1 MSTQLNARKEPV
13 QLVTITTKSPPTQ
26 IKNRLQTGT
35 SKQLTIDI
43 GALEK
48 ELHAA
53 VRGEVRFGGADRGMY
68 ASDAS
73 NYRMVPLG
81 VILPRDADDVVAAVA
96 ACRKYGAPI
105 FARGG
110 GTAIPGQTVNAG
122 VLFDFSKYMNH
133 IRELDPKRRSA
144 RVEPGTVLDTLR
156 NAANQYGLT
165 FGPDPATHSRCTL
178 GGMIGN
184 NSCGVHSVMA
194 GETDANIDE
203 LEILTYDGT
212 RMRVGATSDREV
224 EDIIQSGGRRGEI
237 YSKLKAFVNTHANS
251 IRKNFPPIPRRV
263 SGYNLPAL
271 LPENGFHVARA
282 LVGSECTCVLVL
294 EATTRLVDWPPVRSL
309 LVLGYADIFEAA
321 DHVTEPLPYNPL
333 ALEALDDTFIED
345 MKKKGMHP
353 KHLNLMPEGKAWL
366 LVEFGG
372 RDKQEADANARKLMD
387 ALKQTGKP
395 PSMKLFDDPVYEKLI
410 WELREEGLGATAKIP
425 NEPDNHEGWEDS
437 SVPPEKLG
445 GYLRDLK
452 RLLDKYNYIGPL
464 YGHFGE
470 GCVHTR
476 LTFDLES
483 AGGIQN
489 FRQFLQEAADLVTSY
504 GGSLSGEHGDGQAR
518 GELLPRMFDSEM
530 IEAFREFKQI
540 WDPDWKMNPGKLI
553 DPYRVDE
560 NLRLGSTWK
569 PPQVETHFQYPDDKH
584 SFAQA
589 TERCVGAGVCRR
601 HGGGTMCPSYM
612 VTLEEKHSTRGRAR
626 LLGEMIRGETINDG
640 WKSEAVKEALD
651 LCLACK
657 GCKGECPV
665 QVDVATYKAEFL
677 AHYYEGQLRPRS
689 AYTMG
694 QIHRWARLASL
705 VPGIVNTLTH
715 LPIVSSMARFV
726 ADVHPNRTMP
736 KFASRTFK
744 QLFAQRGRQ
753 NGLKQRRVILWPD
766 TFNNHFHPQTALAAV
781 EVLEKAG
788 FSVEVPRADLCC
800 GRPLYDWGM
809 LDQAQALLRKTLSAL
824 RAEIM
829 AGVPVVVLEPSCA
842 TVFREELINFFPDDT
857 HAKRLRDQTFL
868 LSDFLEQHAP
878 DFSLPA
884 FRKKALLHGHCH
896 HKNIMKMEAEESIL
910 KKMKVDYEMPDTGC
924 CGMAGAFGFEKEHY
938 DVAMKCGERVLL
950 PAVRAQ
956 DKDTLIITDG
966 FSCREQI
973 AQTTERQA
981 LHLAEVIQMALHQNE
996 NQSDKEYPEQNYLAA
1011 HKPTAS
1017 LSKVELGLLVGAA
1030 LSFGAFGAFLWHE
1043 KRSQDVM
1050 PHHGRARES
1059 DNL

>member
-1 MSTQLNARKEPV
+1 LS
-13 QLVTITTKSPPTQ
+13 LVSITTKTPPTQ
-26 IKNRLQTGT
+26 IINRLQTGT
-35 SKQLTIDI
+35 TKQLTLDVT
-43 GALEK
+43 ALETD
-48 ELHAA
+48 LRAA

-96 ACRKYGAPI
+96 ACRRYGAPI

-110 GTAIPGQTVNAG
+110 GTAIPGQTVNDG

-133 IRELDPKRRSA
+133 IRALDPEKRSA

-156 NAANQYGLT
+156 SAANQYNLT

-184 NSCGVHSVMA
+184 NSCGVHSVLA

-212 RMRVGATSDREV
+212 RMRVAATNEREV
-224 EDIIQSGGRRGEI
+224 ENIIQGGGRRGEI
-237 YSKLKAFVNTHANS
+237 YRKLKAFVNTHADS
-251 IRKNFPPIPRRV
+251 IRKNFPQIPRRV

-294 EATTRLVDWPPVRSL
+294 EATTRLVYWPPVRSL
-309 LVLGYADIFEAA
+309 LVLGYKDIFEAA
-321 DHVTEPLPYNPL
+321 DHVTEPLPFKPI
-333 ALEALDDTFIED
+333 ALEALDDTFIDD

-372 RDKQEADANARKLMD
+372 RDKQESDANARKLMD
-387 ALKQTGKP
+387 ALKQNGGP
-395 PSMKLFDDPVYEKLI
+395 PMKLFDDPPYEKLI
-410 WELREEGLGATAKIP
+410 WDLREEGLGATAKIP

-464 YGHFGE
+464 YGHFGQ

-483 AGGIQN
+483 DVGIRN
-489 FRQFLQEAADLVTSY
+489 FRHFLEEASDLVTSY

-518 GELLPRMFDSEM
+518 GELLPRMFDAEM
-530 IEAFREFKQI
+530 IDAFREFKSI
-540 WDPDWKMNPGKLI
+540 WDPEWKMNPGKLI

-560 NLRLGSTWK
+560 NLRLGSSWN

-584 SFAQA
+584 SFAEA

-601 HGGGTMCPSYM
+601 HDGGTMCPSYM

-665 QVDVATYKAEFL
+665 QVDMATYKAEFL
-677 AHYYEGQLRPRS
+677 AHYYEGRLRPRS

-694 QIHRWARLASL
+694 HIHRWARLASIA
-705 VPGIVNTLTH
+705 PGIVNALTH
-715 LPIVSSMARFV
+715 LPVFSSIARFV
-726 ADVHPNRTMP
+726 ADVHPNRSIP

-744 QLFAQRGRQ
+744 KSFRERNHQRDGQ
-753 NGLKQRRVILWPD
+753 RVILWPD
-766 TFNNHFHPQTALAAV
+766 TFNNYFHPQTALAAV

-788 FSVEVPRADLCC
+788 FSVEVPQADLCC

-809 LDQAQALLRKTLSAL
+809 LDQAQALLRKTLSTL
-824 RAEIM
+824 RSEIRD
-829 AGVPVVVLEPSCA
+829 GVPIVVLEPSCA
-842 TVFREELINFFPDDT
+842 TVFREELTNFFPDDPD
-857 HAKRLRDQTFL
+857 AQRLRDQTFL

-878 DFSLPA
+878 DFSFPL
-884 FRKKALLHGHCH
+884 FKKKALLHGHCH
-896 HKNIMKMEAEESIL
+896 HKNIMKMEAEEAIL
-910 KKMKVDYEMPDTGC
+910 KKMKVDYEMPETGC

-938 DVAMKCGERVLL
+938 DISMKCGERVLL
-950 PAVRAQ
+950 PAVREQAE
-956 DKDTLIITDG
+956 DTLIITDG

-973 AQTTERQA
+973 AQTTDRRA
-981 LHLAEVIQMALHQNE
+981 LHLAELIQMALR
-996 NQSDKEYPEQNYLAA
+996 QS
-1011 HKPTAS
+1011 
-1017 LSKVELGLLVGAA
+1017 V
-1030 LSFGAFGAFLWHE
+1030 
-1043 KRSQDVM
+1043 
-1050 PHHGRARES
+1050 
-1059 DNL
+1059 

>member
-1 MSTQLNARKEPV
+1 MS
-13 QLVTITTKSPPTQ
+13 LVTITTKTPPTQ
-26 IKNRLQTGT
+26 LNNRLQTGT
-35 SKQLTIDI
+35 TRQLIVDAA
-43 GALEK
+43 ALEQK
-48 ELHAA
+48 L
-53 VRGEVRFGGADRGMY
+53 RSSIQGEVRFGGADRGMY

-73 NYRMVPLG
+73 NYRMIPLG

-110 GTAIPGQTVNAG
+110 GTAIPGQTVNDG
-122 VLFDFSKYMNH
+122 VLFDFSKYMNRIH
-133 IRELDPKRRSA
+133 ELDPANKRA
-144 RVEPGTVLDTLR
+144 RVEPGVVLDSLR
-156 NAANQYGLT
+156 DAANKHNLT

-194 GETDANIDE
+194 GETSANIDE

-212 RMRVGATSDREV
+212 RMRVGATSDNEV
-224 EDIIQSGGRRGEI
+224 EEIIQSGGRRGEI
-237 YSKLKAFVNTHANS
+237 YRKLKAFINTYAIS
-251 IRKNFPPIPRRV
+251 IRKNFPEIPRRV

-294 EATTRLVDWPPVRSL
+294 EATTRLVYWPPVRSL

-321 DHVTEPLPYNPL
+321 DHVTEPLPFNPM
-333 ALEALDDTFIED
+333 AVEALDDTFIDD

-353 KHLNLMPEGKAWL
+353 KNLDLMPEGKAWL

-372 RDKQEADANARKLMD
+372 KTKDESDANARKLME
-387 ALKQTGKP
+387 AQNKKGKP
-395 PSMKLFDDPVYEKLI
+395 PSMKLFDNPPYEKLI
-410 WELREEGLGATAKIP
+410 WDLREEGLGATAKIP
-425 NEPDNHEGWEDS
+425 GEPDNHEGWEDS
-437 SVPPEKLG
+437 SVPPDKLG

-452 RLLDKYNYIGPL
+452 RLLDKYHYIGPL
-464 YGHFGE
+464 YGHFGQ

-476 LTFDLES
+476 LTFDLVS
-483 AGGIQN
+483 AGGIEN
-489 FRQFLQEAADLVTSY
+489 FRHFLEEASDLVTSY

-518 GELLPRMFDSEM
+518 GELLPRMFDAEM
-530 IEAFREFKQI
+530 IEAFREFKSI
-540 WDPDWKMNPGKLI
+540 WDPAWKMNPGKLI

-560 NLRLGSTWK
+560 NLRLGSSWH
-569 PPQVETHFQYPDDKH
+569 PPAVETYFQYPDDKH
-584 SFAQA
+584 SFPQA

-601 HGGGTMCPSYM
+601 HSGGTMCPSYM
-612 VTLEEKHSTRGRAR
+612 VTMEEKHSTRGRAR
-626 LLGEMIRGETINDG
+626 LLGEMIRGETIHDG

-665 QVDVATYKAEFL
+665 QVDMATYKSEFL

-705 VPGIVNTLTH
+705 VPGLVNALTH
-715 LPIVSSMARFV
+715 LPVASSIARFV
-726 ADVHPNRTMP
+726 ADVHPDRTIP

-744 QLFAQRGRQ
+744 QLWRAQQRNGRGHA
-753 NGLKQRRVILWPD
+753 NGSKQTRVILWPD

-788 FSVEVPRADLCC
+788 FSVEVPRGDLCC

-809 LDQAQALLRKTLSAL
+809 LDQAMALLRKTLSSL
-824 RAEIM
+824 HDEIM
-829 AGVPVVVLEPSCA
+829 AAIPIVVLEPSCA
-842 TVFREELINFFPDDT
+842 TVFREELTNFFPDDEV
-857 HAKRLRDQTFL
+857 AQRLREQTFL
-868 LSDFLEQHAP
+868 LSDFLEQRAP
-878 DFSLPA
+878 DFKWPQ
-884 FRKKALLHGHCH
+884 FKKKALVHGHCH
-896 HKNIMKMEAEESIL
+896 HKNIMKMDAEESIL
-910 KKMKVDYEMPDTGC
+910 KKMKVDYDMPETGC

-950 PAVRAQ
+950 PAVREQ
-956 DKDTLIITDG
+956 DKDTLILTDG

-973 AQTTERQA
+973 AQTTNRQA
-981 LHLAEVIQMALHQNE
+981 LHLAEVIQMALHQGKSE
-996 NQSDKEYPEQNYLAA
+996 QSEEFPEEVYLDT
-1011 HKPTAS
+1011 HKPAAS
-1017 LSKVELGLLVGAA
+1017 LSVVEVGLLVGAA
-1030 LSFGAFGAFLWHE
+1030 AALTAGVSLVL
-1043 KRSQDVM
+1043 RSK
-1050 PHHGRARES
+1050 HKEGRR
-1059 DNL
+1059 NI

>member
-1 MSTQLNARKEPV
+1 MSAQLNVRKEPV
-13 QLVTITTKSPPTQ
+13 QLVTITTKNPPTQ

-35 SKQLTIDI
+35 TNQLTIDT

-48 ELHAA
+48 ELHAT

-122 VLFDFSKYMNH
+122 VLFDFSKYMNQV
-133 IRELDPKRRSA
+133 RELDPERRIA

-184 NSCGVHSVMA
+184 NSCGIHSVMA

-224 EDIIQSGGRRGEI
+224 ESIIQSGGRRGEI
-237 YSKLKAFVNTHANS
+237 YKQLKEFINTYANS
-251 IRKNFPPIPRRV
+251 IRKNFPQIPRRV

-294 EATTRLVDWPPVRSL
+294 EATTRLVDWPAVRSL

-321 DHVTEPLPYNPL
+321 DHVTEPLPFKPL

-353 KHLNLMPEGKAWL
+353 KHLNLMPEGNAWL

-372 RDKQEADANARKLMD
+372 HDKQEADANARKLMD
-387 ALKQTGKP
+387 ALKQKGKP
-395 PSMKLFDDPVYEKLI
+395 PSMKLFDDPAYEKLI
-410 WELREEGLGATAKIP
+410 WGLREEGLGATAKIP
-425 NEPDNHEGWEDS
+425 GEPDNHEGWEDS

-483 AGGIQN
+483 DDGIKN

-518 GELLPRMFDSEM
+518 GELLPRMFDAEM
-530 IEAFREFKQI
+530 IEAFQEFKSI
-540 WDPDWKMNPGKLI
+540 WDPQWKMNPGKLI

-569 PPQVETHFQYPDDKH
+569 PPKVETQFQYPDDKH

-601 HGGGTMCPSYM
+601 HDGGTMCPSYM

-626 LLGEMIRGETINDG
+626 LLGEMIRGETIKDG

-665 QVDVATYKAEFL
+665 QVDMATYKAEFL

-705 VPGIVNTLTH
+705 VPGIVNALTQVPV
-715 LPIVSSMARFV
+715 LSSIARFA
-726 ADVHPNRTMP
+726 ADVHPNRTIP

-744 QLFAQRGRQ
+744 QLFRERGYEKR
-753 NGLKQRRVILWPD
+753 NGHKQGRVILWPD

-809 LDQAQALLRKTLSAL
+809 LDEAKALLLKTLSTL
-824 RAEIM
+824 RSQIRED
-829 AGVPVVVLEPSCA
+829 VPIVVLEPSCA
-842 TVFREELINFFPDDT
+842 TVFREELTNFFPDDDV
-857 HAKRLRDQTFL
+857 AKRLRDQTFL
-868 LSDFLEQHAP
+868 LSDFLEQRAP
-878 DFSLPA
+878 DFTWPT
-884 FRKKALLHGHCH
+884 FNRKALLHGHCH
-896 HKNIMKMEAEESIL
+896 HKNIMKMDAEEAVL
-910 KKMKVDYEMPDTGC
+910 KKMQVDYDMPETGC

-938 DVAMKCGERVLL
+938 DVAIKCGERVLL
-950 PAVRAQ
+950 PAVRVQ
-956 DKDTLIITDG
+956 SKDTLIITDG

-996 NQSDKEYPEQNYLAA
+996 NEDGKEYPEQDYLAA
-1011 HKPTAS
+1011 HKPRAS
-1017 LSKVELGLLVGAA
+1017 LSTVEVGLLVGAA
-1030 LSFGAFGAFLWHE
+1030 ALLTAGVI
-1043 KRSQDVM
+1043 RVI
-1050 PHHGRARES
+1050 RR
-1059 DNL
+1059 

>member
-1 MSTQLNARKEPV
+1 MN
-13 QLVTITTKSPPTQ
+13 LVTITTKTPPTQ
-26 IKNRLQTGT
+26 ITNRLQTGT
-35 SKQLTIDI
+35 TRQLTIDKT
-43 GALEK
+43 ALEN
-48 ELHAA
+48 ELQSS

-81 VILPRDADDVVAAVA
+81 VILPRDADDVVTAVA

-110 GTAIPGQTVNAG
+110 GTAIPGQTVNDG
-122 VLFDFSKYMNH
+122 VLFDFSKYMNR
-133 IRELDPKRRSA
+133 IRELDPANKRA

-156 NAANQYGLT
+156 NAANQFNLT

-184 NSCGVHSVMA
+184 NSCGVHSVLA
-194 GETDANIDE
+194 GETSDNIDE

-212 RMRVGATSDREV
+212 RMRVGATTDAEV
-224 EDIIQSGGRRGEI
+224 DNIIQGGGRRGEI
-237 YSKLKAFVNTHANS
+237 YRKLKEFVKTYAVA
-251 IRKNFPPIPRRV
+251 IRKNFPQIPRRV

-271 LPENGFHVARA
+271 LPENHFHVARA

-294 EATTRLVDWPPVRSL
+294 EATTRLIYWPPVRSL

-321 DHVTEPLPYNPL
+321 DHVTEPLPYKPI

-353 KHLNLMPEGKAWL
+353 KHLNLMPEGTAWL
-366 LVEFGG
+366 LAEFGG

-395 PSMKLFDDPVYEKLI
+395 PSMKLFDDPAYEKLI

-425 NEPDNHEGWEDS
+425 GEPDNHEGWEDS

-464 YGHFGE
+464 YGHFGQ

-476 LTFDLES
+476 LTFDLETA
-483 AGGIQN
+483 AGIRN
-489 FRQFLQEAADLVTSY
+489 FRQFLEEASDLVTSY

-518 GELLPRMFDSEM
+518 GELLPRMFDAEM
-530 IEAFREFKQI
+530 MEAFREFKSI
-540 WDPDWKMNPGKLI
+540 WDPEWKMNPGKLI

-560 NLRLGSTWK
+560 NLRLGTSWN
-569 PPQVETHFQYPDDKH
+569 PPPVQTHFQYPDDKH

-601 HGGGTMCPSYM
+601 HDGGTMCPSYM

-626 LLGEMIRGETINDG
+626 LLGEMIRGETIEDG

-665 QVDVATYKAEFL
+665 QVDMATYKAEFL
-677 AHYYEGQLRPRS
+677 AHYYEGRLRPRS

-694 QIHRWARLASL
+694 HIHRWARLAS
-705 VPGIVNTLTH
+705 VAPNIVNALTH
-715 LPIVSSMARFV
+715 LPVLSSVARLV
-726 ADVHPNRTMP
+726 ADVHPNRTIP

-744 QLFAQRGRQ
+744 QLFRERGYQEQ
-753 NGLKQRRVILWPD
+753 NGQQRVILWPD

-809 LDQAQALLRKTLSAL
+809 LDQAKALLRKTLSSL
-824 RAEIM
+824 RSQIQE
-829 AGVPVVVLEPSCA
+829 GVPIVVLEPSCA
-842 TVFREELINFFPDDT
+842 TVFREELTNFFPDDDD
-857 HAKRLRDQTFL
+857 AKRLRELTFL

-878 DFSLPA
+878 DFRLPE
-884 FRKKALLHGHCH
+884 FKKRALVHGHCH
-896 HKNIMKMEAEESIL
+896 HKNIMKMHAEEAIL
-910 KKMKVDYEMPDTGC
+910 RKMKVDYDMPDTGC

-956 DKDTLIITDG
+956 AKDTLIVTDG

-973 AQTTERQA
+973 AQATDRRA

-996 NQSDKEYPEQNYLAA
+996 NQTMDQKDEGS
-1011 HKPTAS
+1011 
-1017 LSKVELGLLVGAA
+1017 
-1030 LSFGAFGAFLWHE
+1030 
-1043 KRSQDVM
+1043 R
-1050 PHHGRARES
+1050 PH
-1059 DNL
+1059 

>member
-1 MSTQLNARKEPV
+1 MS
-13 QLVTITTKSPPTQ
+13 LVTITTKTPPTQ

-35 SKQLTIDI
+35 TKHLTVDVA
-43 GALEK
+43 ALQN
-48 ELHAA
+48 ELQAV

-81 VILPRDADDVVAAVA
+81 VILPRDADDVVAAVT

-110 GTAIPGQTVNAG
+110 GTAIPGQTVNDG
-122 VLFDFSKYMNH
+122 VLFDFSKYMNRIH
-133 IRELDPKRRSA
+133 ELDPANKRA
-144 RVEPGTVLDTLR
+144 RVEPGTVLDSLR
-156 NAANQYGLT
+156 NAANEHNLT

-184 NSCGVHSVMA
+184 NSCGIHSVLA
-194 GETDANIDE
+194 GETSDNIDE

-212 RMRVGATSDREV
+212 RMRVGPTSDAEV
-224 EDIIQSGGRRGEI
+224 DQIIQSGGRRGEI
-237 YSKLKAFVNTHANS
+237 YRQLKGFINTYAIA
-251 IRKNFPPIPRRV
+251 IRKNFPQIPRRV

-294 EATTRLVDWPPVRSL
+294 EATTRLVYWPPVRSL
-309 LVLGYADIFEAA
+309 LVLGYADIFKAA
-321 DHVTEPLPYNPL
+321 DHVTEPLPYKPI
-333 ALEALDDTFIED
+333 ALEALDDTFIDD

-372 RDKQEADANARKLMD
+372 RDKQESDANARKLMD
-387 ALKQTGKP
+387 ALKQKGNAP
-395 PSMKLFDDPVYEKLI
+395 PMKLFDNPAYEKLI
-410 WELREEGLGATAKIP
+410 WDLREEGLGATAKIP

-464 YGHFGE
+464 YGHFGQ

-483 AGGIQN
+483 ADGIKD
-489 FRQFLQEAADLVTSY
+489 FRHFLEEASDLVTSY

-530 IEAFREFKQI
+530 IEAFREFKSI

-560 NLRLGSTWK
+560 NLRLGSSWN
-569 PPQVETHFQYPDDKH
+569 PPAVETHFQYPDDKH
-584 SFAQA
+584 SFAEA

-626 LLGEMIRGETINDG
+626 LLGEMIRGETITDG
-640 WKSEAVKEALD
+640 WKNEAVKEALD

-665 QVDVATYKAEFL
+665 QVDMATYKAEFL
-677 AHYYEGQLRPRS
+677 SHYYEGRLRPRS

-694 QIHRWARLASL
+694 HIHRWARLASL
-705 VPGIVNTLTH
+705 APGLVNTLTH
-715 LPIVSSMARFV
+715 LPVFSAIARFV
-726 ADVHPNRTMP
+726 ADVHPQRTIP
-736 KFASRTFK
+736 RFASRTFK
-744 QLFAQRGRQ
+744 QLFAQSHQR
-753 NGLKQRRVILWPD
+753 NGQAGNKEARVILWPD

-788 FSVEVPRADLCC
+788 FSVEVPQADVCC

-809 LDQAQALLRKTLSAL
+809 LAEAKALLRQTLTTL
-824 RAEIM
+824 RSEIRE
-829 AGVPVVVLEPSCA
+829 GVPIVVLEPSCA
-842 TVFREELINFFPDDT
+842 TVFREELTNFFPDDED
-857 HAKRLRDQTFL
+857 AQKLRDQTFL
-868 LSDFLEQHAP
+868 LSDFLEQRAP

-884 FRKKALLHGHCH
+884 FAKKALVHGHCH

-910 KKMKVDYEMPDTGC
+910 KKMKLDYAMPETGC

-950 PAVRAQ
+950 PAVREQ

-973 AQTTERQA
+973 AQTTDREA
-981 LHLAEVIQMALHQNE
+981 LHLAEVIQMALHQNGQRNGE
-996 NQSDKEYPEQNYLAA
+996 EYLERHYLAA
-1011 HKPTAS
+1011 HKPKAS
-1017 LSKVELGLLVGAA
+1017 LSAAEVGLLIGAGALLTLSVGLGL
-1030 LSFGAFGAFLWHE
+1030 
-1043 KRSQDVM
+1043 RSW
-1050 PHHGRARES
+1050 GRKDDERFS
-1059 DNL
+1059 TTRR

>member
-1 MSTQLNARKEPV
+1 MSTQLEQKQAPI
-13 QLVTITTKSPPTQ
+13 QLVTITTKTPPTQ

-35 SKQLTIDI
+35 TSHLTVDV
-43 GALEK
+43 GALEIDLK
-48 ELHAA
+48 AA
-53 VRGEVRFGGADRGMY
+53 LKGEVRFGGADRGMY

-81 VILPRDADDVVAAVA
+81 VILPRDADEVVAAVA

-122 VLFDFSKYMNH
+122 VLFDFSKYMNRIH
-133 IRELDPKRRSA
+133 QLDPQSRTA
-144 RVEPGTVLDTLR
+144 RVEPGVVLDTLR
-156 NAANQYGLT
+156 NAANKFGLT

-194 GETDANIDE
+194 GETSDNIDE

-212 RMRVGATSDREV
+212 RMRTGATSEQQLKT
-224 EDIIQSGGRRGEI
+224 IIQSGGRRSEI
-237 YSKLKAFVNTHANS
+237 YGKLKAFVNTYANA
-251 IRKNFPPIPRRV
+251 IRKNFPQIPRRV

-294 EATTRLVDWPPVRSL
+294 EATTRLVEWPAGRSL
-309 LVLGYADIFEAA
+309 LVLGYEDIFHAA
-321 DHVTEPLPYNPL
+321 DHVTEPLPYNPI
-333 ALEALDDTFIED
+333 ALESLDDTFIED

-353 KHLNLMPEGKAWL
+353 KNLNMMPEGKAWL

-372 RDKQEADANARKLMD
+372 RDKSEADANARRLMD
-387 ALKQTGKP
+387 GLKKTGHA
-395 PSMKLFDDPVYEKLI
+395 PSMKLFDNPAEERLI
-410 WELREEGLGATAKIP
+410 WALREEGLGATAKIP
-425 NEPDNHEGWEDS
+425 GEPDNHEGWEDS
-437 SVPPEKLG
+437 SVPPVRLG
-445 GYLRDLK
+445 AYLRELK
-452 RLLDKYNYIGPL
+452 DLLDKYNYIGPL
-464 YGHFGE
+464 YGHFGQ

-476 LTFDLES
+476 LTFDLET
-483 AGGIQN
+483 AAGIQN
-489 FRQFLQEAADLVTSY
+489 FRHFLEEASDLVTSY

-518 GELLPRMFDSEM
+518 GELLPRMFDAEM
-530 IEAFREFKQI
+530 IEAFREFKTI
-540 WDPDWKMNPGKLI
+540 WDPEWKMNPGKLI

-560 NLRLGSTWK
+560 NLRLGATWN
-569 PPQVETHFQYPDDKH
+569 PPSVQTHFQYPDDKH

-601 HGGGTMCPSYM
+601 HDGGTMCPSYM

-626 LLGEMIRGETINDG
+626 LLGEMIRGETIEDG

-665 QVDVATYKAEFL
+665 QVDMATYKAEFL
-677 AHYYEGQLRPRS
+677 SHYYEGRLRPRS

-694 QIHRWARLASL
+694 HIHRWARLSSL
-705 VPGIVNTLTH
+705 FPGLVNLLTH
-715 LPIVSSMARFV
+715 APLASSIARFV
-726 ADVHPNRTMP
+726 AGVHPKRTIP

-744 QLFAQRGRQ
+744 QLFRKRNPQHRNGNRQ
-753 NGLKQRRVILWPD
+753 ARVILWPD
-766 TFNNHFHPQTALAAV
+766 TFNNHFHPQTAFAAL

-809 LDQAQALLRKTLSAL
+809 LEQAKALLQKTLHTL
-824 RAEIM
+824 RAEIRD
-829 AGVPVVVLEPSCA
+829 GVPIVVLEPSCA
-842 TVFREELINFFPDDT
+842 TVFREELTNFFPDDED
-857 HAKRLRDQTFL
+857 AKRLRDQTFL
-868 LSDFLEQHAP
+868 LSDFLEQRAP
-878 DFSLPA
+878 DFNWPA
-884 FRKKALLHGHCH
+884 FTKKALLHGHCH
-896 HKNIMKMEAEESIL
+896 HKNIMKMQAEETIL
-910 KKMKVDYEMPDTGC
+910 KKMKVDYVMPETGC

-950 PAVRAQ
+950 PAVRTTSA
-956 DKDTLIITDG
+956 DALIITDG

-973 AQTTERQA
+973 AQATGRRA

-996 NQSDKEYPEQNYLAA
+996 NQATD
-1011 HKPTAS
+1011 
-1017 LSKVELGLLVGAA
+1017 
-1030 LSFGAFGAFLWHE
+1030 
-1043 KRSQDVM
+1043 
-1050 PHHGRARES
+1050 
-1059 DNL
+1059 